1 MEKELE
7 EMRKELSQAIDNGE
21 VAKRDLGDMRS
32 INKILK
38 GECIKLSTIKL
49 AYSKL
54 PEAMARQKAK
64 NPTKVKAG
72 KSKPAKEG
80 ESKIDSQILE
90 ESQNQEQ
97 QGVIV
102 ESKIEP
108 KILEKSQDK
117 ERESKIEPKI
127 LEKSQDKER
136 ESKIEPKIEDS
147 KVEIQ
152 SEPSEQLSLIV
163 EPKINAKIL
172 LDEIKNILVKKEV
185 LAEVLDKLAEKLA
198 EKILAQIKGISIN
211 PPKEKREQILGFSL
225 SLVKG
230 LWYATKNNH
239 GKTITVYVGRDYQE
253 AEKKIKAYCEKKGL
267 TVSQ

>member
-102 ESKIEP
+102 
-108 KILEKSQDK
+108 
-117 ERESKIEPKI
+117 ESKIEPKI